1 MHLYITTL
9 SRKLLIFTS
18 EGQHYVHNMHPWALS
33 LTKPSAQIR
42 VLASQTLYSRSIF
55 TKSNAAVLGSSRRY
69 DENESKNGRS
79 SLFLE
84 SLFRSVCYGVAV
96 AGSSL
101 GLYYCSSFS
110 SGDSWVSY
118 ADSGSTQSV
127 EPDKKP
133 TFLFKDA
140 YRRKVF
146 FKYEKRIR
154 TRSPPEKVFEYFASY
169 KMPSGEAYMT
179 AADLMRAVV
188 PVFPPSEAGVVRGG
202 YLKGETVTSE
212 LHCPPSEFFMLFDTD
227 NDGLISFA
235 EYIFFVTILSIPET
249 SFSVAFKMFDLD
261 SDGGIDKEEFKK
273 VMSLM
278 RTQNRQGASHRDGKR
293 TGFRV
298 SASVENGG
306 LLQYFFGKDG
316 NERLGHNR
324 FVKFLRDLH
333 DEMLR
338 LEFAHYDFKSQ
349 GTISAKDFVLSMVAS
364 ADMSY
369 GKVNGL
375 LSKPDFKRAADKVC
389 GVSLTDKVVD
399 LVFYMFD
406 ANRDGNLSADEF
418 LRVLERRETDILQP
432 REEGLAGM
440 ISCWLS
446 HWYLFFVRDYSKYS
460 DVDFDVLYDLFK
472 PYTLGGCAR
481 VLSLWRHTDFYE
493 CRNRGTLVPKTLGHS
508 CGRGTELLVV
518 EPQHHSHGGC
528 TRALLR
534 HSHGGGDGN
543 NLIVEV
549 QGRLQGEGA
558 WGTLITEVGVRRSLQ
573 GRS

>member
-55 TKSNAAVLGSSRRY
+55 TKSNAPVLGSLRRY

-84 SLFRSVCYGVAV
+84 LLFRSVSYGVAV

-101 GLYYCSSFS
+101 GLYCCSSFS

-133 TFLFKDA
+133 TFLFKDYRFKLLFLYSDHAYA

-364 ADMSY
+364 ADMRYINKFLDLVDELNNEESLRDMRITFEEFKNFAELRKRLEPFSLALFSY

-440 ISCWLS
+440 ISCWL
-446 HWYLFFVRDYSKYS
+446 D
-460 DVDFDVLYDLFK
+460 
-472 PYTLGGCAR
+472 
-481 VLSLWRHTDFYE
+481 
-493 CRNRGTLVPKTLGHS
+493 
-508 CGRGTELLVV
+508 
-518 EPQHHSHGGC
+518 C
-528 TRALLR
+528 TRNCSSKKLL
-534 HSHGGGDGN
+534 
-543 NLIVEV
+543 
-549 QGRLQGEGA
+549 
-558 WGTLITEVGVRRSLQ
+558 
-573 GRS
+573 

>member
-1 MHLYITTL
+1 
-9 SRKLLIFTS
+9 
-18 EGQHYVHNMHPWALS
+18 MHPWALS
-33 LTKPSAQIR
+33 LRKPSAQIR

-55 TKSNAAVLGSSRRY
+55 TKSNAPVLGSSRNGERRY
-69 DENESKNGRS
+69 YENESKNGRS
-79 SLFLE
+79 SWFLE
-84 SLFRSVCYGVAV
+84 SLLRSVSYGVAV

-101 GLYYCSSFS
+101 GLYYCSSFCS
-110 SGDSWVSY
+110 RDSWVSY
-118 ADSGSTQSV
+118 ADSESTQRA
-127 EPDKKP
+127 EPDKKD

-188 PVFPPSEAGVVRGG
+188 PVFPPSEAGAVRGG

-293 TGFRV
+293 TGFKV
-298 SASVENGG
+298 TGPVENGG

-349 GTISAKDFVLSMVAS
+349 GTISAKDFILSMVAS
-364 ADMSY
+364 ADMRYINKFLDLVDKLNNEESLRDLRITFEEFKNFAELRKRLEPFSIALFSY

-406 ANRDGNLSADEF
+406 ANRDGSLSADEF

-432 REEGLAGM
+432 REEGLVGM
-440 ISCWLS
+440 ISCWL
-446 HWYLFFVRDYSKYS
+446 D
-460 DVDFDVLYDLFK
+460 
-472 PYTLGGCAR
+472 
-481 VLSLWRHTDFYE
+481 
-493 CRNRGTLVPKTLGHS
+493 
-508 CGRGTELLVV
+508 
-518 EPQHHSHGGC
+518 C
-528 TRALLR
+528 TRNCSSKKLL
-534 HSHGGGDGN
+534 
-543 NLIVEV
+543 
-549 QGRLQGEGA
+549 
-558 WGTLITEVGVRRSLQ
+558 
-573 GRS
+573 